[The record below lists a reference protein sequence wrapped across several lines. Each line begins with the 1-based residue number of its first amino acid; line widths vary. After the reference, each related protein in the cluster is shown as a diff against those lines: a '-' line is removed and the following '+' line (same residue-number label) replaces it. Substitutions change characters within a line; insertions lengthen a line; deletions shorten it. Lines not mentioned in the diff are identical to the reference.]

1 MKRVGYL
8 ILGSYAVFNVI
19 SIILVDRFPIGAEGI
34 GKYSM
39 YSSKEFFIVYHA
51 WGIVL
56 AVLVIYAM
64 KNEIRRL
71 FMIGL
76 FLMMVVMF
84 YPWFTAGPME
94 RGEMPAKKNNTEIP
108 LDTLPKDS

>member
-8 ILGSYAVFNVI
+8 ILGSYAIFNVI
-19 SIILVDRFPIGAEGI
+19 SIFLVNRFPIGLEGT
-34 GKYSM
+34 GKYSI

-56 AVLVIYAM
+56 AVVVIYAM

-71 FMIGL
+71 FLIGL

-84 YPWFTAGPME
+84 YPWWSAGPLE
-94 RGEMPAKKNNTEIP
+94 RGQTPVKKDNTEMPV
-108 LDTLPKDS
+108 DTLPKDS